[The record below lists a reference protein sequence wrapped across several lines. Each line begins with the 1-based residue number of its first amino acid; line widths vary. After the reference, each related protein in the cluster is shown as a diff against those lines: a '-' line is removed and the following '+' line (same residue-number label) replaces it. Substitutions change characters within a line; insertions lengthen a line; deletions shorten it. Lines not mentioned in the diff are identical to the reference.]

1 MLTLGEPF
9 VLLDD
14 ARVEGASPGL
24 LYRSAL
30 AMIEVHQG
38 RDVRAGLD
46 QVRAAVNAGH
56 YVAGLI
62 RYEAGLAL
70 EDRLA
75 NRGRDRTAPL
85 LWFGVFENCEKL
97 QQDDVAALL
106 PDPAGAVGLS
116 LQPQITRADYEVQ
129 FDAVLE
135 AIRAGDIYQAN
146 LTFPNQLRFVG
157 DPLSLYA
164 DIRRR
169 ARAGYGGIVW
179 TGADLILSFSPEL
192 FFALER
198 DKLTA
203 RPMKGT
209 APRNADRAQDR
220 LDAANLREDPK
231 QRAENLMIVDLL
243 RNDMS
248 RVCEAESVKVPALF
262 SVETYPTVHQ
272 MTSTITG
279 VLLARNDAVDV
290 LAALFPCGS
299 ITGAP
304 KIRAM
309 ELIDEIEDASRGIYT
324 GSIGRID
331 PDGSAAFNVAIRTL
345 EIDGEQPAGR
355 ATIGLGS
362 GLVAD
367 SQAKAEWAE
376 CLLKGSFVLNMTSG
390 EGQRFDLIE
399 TMRFDPQEGI
409 VALDRHL
416 NRMRA
421 SARTLGFAFD
431 RHHALNEIHVATFRQ
446 NAPCKVRLLASRFGA
461 VAIELLPL
469 PDTPSEMRVAVRALP
484 VSADDVRLRHK
495 TTNRA
500 FYDRARKESGADEVI
515 FVDTKGRVTEG
526 SFTNV
531 FVRGAGAFVTPP
543 VSLGLLPGV
552 LRGQLLDTGE
562 AVEGD
567 LTIDD
572 LAQGFYVGNALRGLI
587 FARLK

>member
-14 ARVEGASPGL
+14 ARAEGASPSL
-24 LYRSAL
+24 LYRNPL

-38 RDVRAGLD
+38 RNVRAGLD
-46 QVRAAVNAGH
+46 QVCAAVNAGH

-75 NRGRDRTAPL
+75 NRGRGGTEPL
-85 LWFGVFENCEKL
+85 LWFGVFEDRERL
-97 QQDDVAALL
+97 QQDDVVALL

-116 LQPQITRADYEVQ
+116 LQPQITRADYEAQ
-129 FDAVLE
+129 FDAVQE

-146 LTFPNQLRFVG
+146 LTFSNQLRFVG

-169 ARAGYGGIVW
+169 ARAGYGGVVW

-192 FFALER
+192 FFALEGE
-198 DKLTA
+198 KLTT

-209 APRNADRAQDR
+209 APRDVDPQQDAWNAAR
-220 LDAANLREDPK
+220 LRDDPK
-231 QRAENLMIVDLL
+231 QCAENLMIVDLL

-262 SVETYPTVHQ
+262 SVESYPTVHQ

-279 VLLARNDAVDV
+279 VLSAGNDAVDV
-290 LAALFPCGS
+290 LSALFPCGS
-299 ITGAP
+299 ITGVP

-309 ELIDEIEDASRGIYT
+309 ELIDEIEDASRSIYT

-367 SQAKAEWAE
+367 SQAQSEWAE
-376 CLLKGSFVLNMTSG
+376 CLLKGSFVLNMTNG
-390 EGQRFDLIE
+390 EGQCFDLIE

-409 VALDRHL
+409 AALDRHL

-421 SARTLGFAFD
+421 SARTLGLAFD

-446 NAPCKVRLLASRFGA
+446 NAPCKVRLLASRSGA
-461 VAIELLPL
+461 VAIELSPL
-469 PDTPSEMRVAVRALP
+469 PDTLSEMRVVVRALP

-500 FYDRARKESGADEVI
+500 FYDRARKEGGGDEVI

-531 FVRGAGAFVTPP
+531 FVKGEGALVTPSA
-543 VSLGLLPGV
+543 SLGLLPGI
-552 LRGQLLDTGE
+552 LRGSLLDTGE
-562 AVEGD
+562 AVEGEVRVPD
-567 LTIDD
+567 LD
-572 LAQGFYVGNALRGLI
+572 QGFFLGNSVRGLVP
-587 FARLK
+587 AVLM